1 MQIIDTLTIVEK
13 KFDVEKINRY
23 KNNKEFNYVTL
34 QETTSIFDQ
43 VKAWFVRSLRKIM
56 SWFFDDIETPVG
68 LLLSLLK
75 VLPYVLLVVLVY
87 LIIKFFLK
95 TNAHTSLHSTKNHG
109 LVHLSN
115 DEVLL
120 QNKDLPHLLASA
132 IEKEKYRL
140 ATRYQYILLLKQLS
154 LNEVI
159 VWQQQKTNKEYIKE
173 VYRKN
178 IHIEFEEITRFYEYV
193 WYGNFQI
200 DKYQYEKGMESISK
214 IQEKIA

>member
-13 KFDVEKINRY
+13 KFDVEKIDRY

-75 VLPYVLLVVLVY
+75 VLPYALLVVLVY

-95 TNAHTSLHSTKNHG
+95 INAHTSLHSTKNHG
-109 LVHLSN
+109 FVHLSN

-173 VYRKN
+173 VCRKN

-200 DKYQYEKGMESISK
+200 DKHQYEKGMESISK